1 MRRLIWGFAGLTYHI
16 VGNLMSRLNHIY
28 VNKQVRDF
36 LKISRFNL
44 FDQQNWSGFW
54 TFIVNQISLNL
65 EGLIMTEVATSKD
78 RAEYRNKHQSKEI

>member
-1 MRRLIWGFAGLTYHI
+1 
-16 VGNLMSRLNHIY
+16 MSRLNHIY